1 MEDKR
6 NIQQNREGAQRPQRP
21 RRRKHIDL
29 GDVQSQTA
37 GEWIYAHRIG
47 LLTVIL
53 FFLLSG
59 VVMVTAR
66 INVEIKPIEYFVEF
80 VEEEPSM
87 EEIEKLKQ
95 KRDKLQEDIDRRL
108 ANIEKVRNVQS
119 NEAAEEGGAQQ
130 EVTYN
135 SDMQQM
141 MDKIASD
148 MATNKSDY
156 ASGMRE
162 VSGIGKGGTGNG
174 QGGKKG
180 DGKDSNFSGAVLVSY
195 DISYID
201 GTKRVPRTARGKL
214 YTPGYKAKGGGV
226 VEIEVRINR
235 NGSVVS
241 ATVKS
246 STNSELNNIALS
258 AAKNSK
264 TLFNIDANAPISN
277 IGTITYTFVAQ

>member
-1 MEDKR
+1 
-6 NIQQNREGAQRPQRP
+6 
-21 RRRKHIDL
+21 
-29 GDVQSQTA
+29 
-37 GEWIYAHRIG
+37 
-47 LLTVIL
+47 
-53 FFLLSG
+53 
-59 VVMVTAR
+59 
-66 INVEIKPIEYFVEF
+66 
-80 VEEEPSM
+80 
-87 EEIEKLKQ
+87 
-95 KRDKLQEDIDRRL
+95 
-108 ANIEKVRNVQS
+108 
-119 NEAAEEGGAQQ
+119 
-130 EVTYN
+130 VTYD